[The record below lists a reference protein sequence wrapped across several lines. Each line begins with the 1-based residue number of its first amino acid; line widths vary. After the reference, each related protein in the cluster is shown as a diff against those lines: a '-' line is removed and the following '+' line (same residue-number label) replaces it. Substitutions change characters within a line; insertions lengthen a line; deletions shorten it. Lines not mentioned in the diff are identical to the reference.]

1 MILIWEGYMG
11 KLWEGECNSLGPF
24 VSGMSTY
31 KKQQYNIVIQEVN
44 TKETEQGSGLL
55 IFTTNLVESF
65 GSLTICLYEFDKNK
79 DLKQKSLPL
88 FHQKL
93 KPKPGFI
100 PEIMMLGHLF
110 LDLMFNTT
118 LICLSSTII
127 MFIVKNLENLPF
139 LRSLLILMLLFKFLQ
154 VIFITFNIILESSL
168 LVPPTLGSFYW
179 LPI

>member
-1 MILIWEGYMG
+1 MTIEWVIQLGGIG
-11 KLWEGECNSLGPF
+11 KLEILVPNHTLCTSYVQIFIEDASHLFYGYLPIHQQRQQF
-24 VSGMSTY
+24 VALMS
-31 KKQQYNIVIQEVN
+31 K
-44 TKETEQGSGLL
+44 GSDFYLQFNNLL
-55 IFTTNLVESF
+55 
-65 GSLTICLYEFDKNK
+65 KNK

-139 LRSLLILMLLFKFLQ
+139 LRSLLILMLLFKFL
-154 VIFITFNIILESSL
+154 
-168 LVPPTLGSFYW
+168 
-179 LPI
+179 